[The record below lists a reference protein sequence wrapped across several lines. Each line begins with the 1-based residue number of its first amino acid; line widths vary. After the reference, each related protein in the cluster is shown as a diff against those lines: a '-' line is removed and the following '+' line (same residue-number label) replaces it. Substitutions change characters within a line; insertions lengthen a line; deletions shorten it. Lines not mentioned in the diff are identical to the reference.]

1 VRGPARIL
9 FHGDR
14 AHPAARRLLGALDVA
29 GWEVRIV
36 VRALEADS
44 LLRSEEVGGLL
55 LDPDLDDP
63 EFLRRARRDH
73 PERALI
79 AWLPTPS
86 STRAADL
93 LEAGADEV
101 VHGGMTERE
110 LVARLA
116 RIVRRDDRPG
126 GPLRLG
132 ALTIDPAEGQVT
144 WAEVRLPLTRREREV
159 LGALAES
166 AGRTVPRE
174 RLYRQVWGYTMARG
188 DRSVDVNVKR
198 LRDKLAAVPGMAVE
212 IKTQAGVGYRLE
224 TIRSAEGELGAPPAA
239 SGAPR

>member
-1 VRGPARIL
+1 VSVAARIL
-9 FHGDR
+9 FLGDR
-14 AHPAARRLLGALDVA
+14 THPAARRLLGALAAA
-29 GWEVRIV
+29 GWHVRV
-36 VRALEADS
+36 VASVADADA
-44 LLRSEEVGGLL
+44 LLRAEDVGGLL
-55 LDPDLDDP
+55 LDPDHDDP

-73 PERALI
+73 PDRPLI

-93 LEAGADEV
+93 LEVGADEV
-101 VHGGMTERE
+101 IHGGMVERE
-110 LVARLA
+110 LVARLG
-116 RIVRRDDRPG
+116 RSVRHDDRPG

-132 ALTIDPAEGQVT
+132 ALTIDPAEGEVS
-144 WAEVRLPLTRREREV
+144 WAGARLPLTRREREV
-159 LGALAES
+159 LGALADS

-212 IKTQAGVGYRLE
+212 IRTQAGVGYRLE
-224 TIRSAEGELGAPPAA
+224 VVGSDDQGSEAPPAR
-239 SGAPR
+239 SGASQ